1 MEFFIKGEIRLES
14 KKSLLI
20 GIIILTCGVVF
31 SSLWLGYSIQKS
43 SGLIVKEEASNNN
56 VFTVSEV
63 ADYIGISEEEVL
75 GLIDTEKNQV

>member
-1 MEFFIKGEIRLES
+1 MVRIFN
-14 KKSLLI
+14 
-20 GIIILTCGVVF
+20 T
-31 SSLWLGYSIQKS
+31 